1 MEGTSMLR
9 IVVSEDDRE
18 GLELELATRTTRL
31 RAREDDLRNL
41 LVADGTTKSA
51 IANMKLQRRLAWW
64 AVIVGLLTVALV
76 LLAAATL
83 YVAANQR
90 SHP

>member
-1 MEGTSMLR
+1 MLR

-31 RAREDDLRNL
+31 RAREDDLRDL